1 MSVKFGHSELQRARG
16 ALLGLAVGD
25 ALGTTL
31 EFTSPDV
38 PPFPARLEGPHR
50 TITGGGP
57 FRLEP
62 GEVTDDTHMA
72 CCIAASLSERGSFD
86 PLNVLHRYRKWRR
99 VAFDVGLQTAAALD
113 LASANPLDGGRVVW
127 ERRAGQKPAGNGSLM
142 RTAPIGVYFAAHD
155 DERIAAS
162 WMDSSLT
169 HYDPRCRFACV
180 AFNGALA
187 AGVHGASTAGMLAA
201 AVRDVEMASNRYP
214 APASPIKDALTEG
227 VREIAHDLRLAEA
240 PTPRLDGVAEGG
252 GLDILTQAGFVRVA
266 FRLAFW
272 ELLHAPSFEAALI
285 DVVNR
290 GGDADTNG
298 VLITGALL
306 GAHHGEDRIPAQ
318 WRAQVLGARGLLP
331 QYHPNVLL
339 SMIETVA
346 T

>member
-1 MSVKFGHSELQRARG
+1 MSARLGRARG

-38 PPFPARLEGPHR
+38 LPFPARLDGPHR
-50 TITGGGP
+50 SITGGGP
-57 FRLEP
+57 FGLDP

-72 CCIAASLSERGSFD
+72 CCIAASLSERAAFD
-86 PLNVLHRYRKWRR
+86 PLDVLHRYRKWRR

-113 LASANPLDGGRVVW
+113 LASSSPLGGGRVVW
-127 ERRAGQKPAGNGSLM
+127 EQRTGQKPAGNGSLM
-142 RTAPIGVYFAAHD
+142 RTAPIGVYFARRD
-155 DERIAAS
+155 DERIAAAWS
-162 WMDSSLT
+162 DSSLT

-187 AGVHGASTAGMLAA
+187 AGVQGAAPAGMLAA
-201 AVRDVEMASNRYP
+201 AARDLEIAASRY
-214 APASPIKDALTEG
+214 APPFAAEEHALAEG
-227 VREIAHDLRLAEA
+227 AREIAEDLRMAEA
-240 PTPRLDGVAEGG
+240 PDPRLDGVAEGG
-252 GLDILTQAGFVRVA
+252 GLDLLTQAGFVRVA

-298 VLITGALL
+298 AIAGALL
-306 GAHHGEDRIPAQ
+306 GAHAGEDRIPPE
-318 WRAQVLGARGLLP
+318 WRDRVLGARGLLP
-331 QYHPNVLL
+331 QYHPSVLL
-339 SMIETVA
+339 DMIEA
-346 T
+346 IGAL